1 MSIDTAS
8 LIMQIAGFV
17 KPVLPILSA
26 IGFVWG
32 VSRWYSKKENDITVW
47 ADRIENNHIAHIEAA
62 VEETS
67 HKLDQT
73 NHLLEKG
80 LDGIITEIRVL
91 AATINKPKE

>member
-1 MSIDTAS
+1 MLTLDTNS
-8 LIMQIAGFV
+8 LLQFSDAIKIGFSA
-17 KPVLPILSA
+17 ISA
-26 IGFVWG
+26 IGFIWG
-32 VSRWYSKKENDITVW
+32 VCRWYSKKESDITIW

-62 VEETS
+62 VGETS
-67 HKLDQT
+67 AKLDMT

>member
-1 MSIDTAS
+1 MSIDTTS
-8 LIMQIAGFV
+8 LLVQIINIVKVGLPISGAAGF
-17 KPVLPILSA
+17 I
-26 IGFVWG
+26 WG
-32 VSRWYSKKENDITVW
+32 VARWYSQKETQITVW

-67 HKLDQT
+67 KKLDQT